1 MTFTDQQLKNWAAY
15 EKVRLSAEFNM
26 FDRRAAVAAGLRQEE
41 HLFCMENYSALKAA
55 YEAA

>member
-26 FDRRAAVAAGLRQEE
+26 FDRRAAVAAGLSQDEPVLHGE
-41 HLFCMENYSALKAA
+41 LQCFESSL
-55 YEAA
+55 